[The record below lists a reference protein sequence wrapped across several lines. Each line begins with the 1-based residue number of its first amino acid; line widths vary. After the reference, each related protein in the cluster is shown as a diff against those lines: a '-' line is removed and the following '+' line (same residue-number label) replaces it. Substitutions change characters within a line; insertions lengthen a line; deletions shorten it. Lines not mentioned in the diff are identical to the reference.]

1 MCINCKCFDFERE
14 KTVKHHDFLWSFTH
28 CTKHLVHS
36 KDFSNFSS
44 HLSPLTHFTP
54 HTLCHHSFSV
64 AHIFPFTAPHSLQDT
79 KPPSVSPQPHLY
91 FHKHKKTV
99 NCPCYR
105 SECLVKTVTYKM
117 QSQPVIRSICQP
129 PTYHMPVSLS
139 QGRIQKKHL
148 NMHTQY

>member
-14 KTVKHHDFLWSFTH
+14 KTVKHHDFVWSFTH
-28 CTKHLVHS
+28 CTKHLMHS

-54 HTLCHHSFSV
+54 HTLCRHSFSV

-79 KPPSVSPQPHLY
+79 KPPLCAPTTTSLFSQAQ
-91 FHKHKKTV
+91 K
-99 NCPCYR
+99 N
-105 SECLVKTVTYKM
+105 SELPLLPIWMSCENSHIQM

-148 NMHTQY
+148 NMHTQH